1 MDLKKLDTS
10 KIEKVLYDTVVLTGA
25 CPNVYGGPRNPLTSE
40 DEMVFCVA
48 PNDVR
53 DEVAIGRTIARIE
66 IYAKNISGLKNAEA
80 ITRMH
85 DLIVDEIPIKE
96 GNYFFDF
103 LTEYNVQTKDGY
115 SSCLISLIVIID

>member
-10 KIEKVLYDTVVLTGA
+10 KVEKILYDRVVSTGV

-40 DEMVFCVA
+40 DEMIFCVA
-48 PNDVR
+48 PNEVR
-53 DEVAIGRTIARIE
+53 DESAIGRTIARIE

-80 ITRMH
+80 ITIMH
-85 DLIVDEIPIKE
+85 DAIVEEIPIKD

-103 LTEYNVQTKDGY
+103 LSEINMQTKDGY
-115 SSCLISLIVIID
+115 SSCLISLIMIVD

>member
-10 KIEKVLYDTVVLTGA
+10 KIEKVLYDKVVSTGA
-25 CPNVYGGPRNPLTSE
+25 CPNVYGGPRNSLTSE
-40 DEMVFCVA
+40 DEMIFCVA

-53 DEVAIGRTIARIE
+53 DESAIGRTIARIE

-80 ITRMH
+80 ITRMR
-85 DLIVDEIPIKE
+85 DVIVELIPIKS

-103 LTEYNVQTKDGY
+103 LSEISPQTRDGY